1 VQSLLPIVLNPAVVR
16 IGVAGA
22 GDGLKRRLQ
31 VVERAGVHAPSVFDG
46 KIPSDEDLATLSV
59 LFVAG
64 LAPGPSG
71 ALAAAARARGVL
83 VNVEDRP
90 ALCDFHVA
98 ASVRR
103 GDLLLTVSTGG
114 RSPGLARLVREELEQ
129 RFGPEWEGRVE
140 EVARTRAVL
149 RDTGVDPG
157 TVSERTRALVRE
169 RGWLP

>member
-1 VQSLLPIVLNPAVVR
+1 VPSLLPIVLNAALVR

-31 VVERAGVHAPSVFDG
+31 VVERAGVQTVSVFEG
-46 KIPSDEDLATLSV
+46 QTPSDEQLAGLSV

-64 LAPGPSG
+64 LEPGPSR

-83 VNVEDRP
+83 VNVEDQP
-90 ALCDFHVA
+90 ELCDFHVP

-129 RFGPEWEGRVE
+129 RFGPEWESRVD
-140 EVARTRAVL
+140 EVARTRSAW
-149 RDTGVDPG
+149 RNSGADPG
-157 TVSERTRALVRE
+157 IVSERTKTLVRNK
-169 RGWLP
+169 GWLP